1 MFEYLS
7 VLWTQHTQHAYMD
20 MYLCELSWDG
30 TARWWGSAG
39 WDIAGVSLC
48 LSAQPLIAAI

>member
-1 MFEYLS
+1 
-7 VLWTQHTQHAYMD
+7 MD
-20 MYLCELSWDG
+20 VYLCGVIKYG
-30 TARWWGSAG
+30 TEHWWGSAR